1 LYTYCGS
8 PVILMLLMTFM
19 LMQYQNMNHEN
30 RDEIS
35 RHAPSITAALNK
47 LLYPSYDRKADFLE
61 SVWNGS
67 LSRATI
73 SASIYEAMLMD
84 SVAAS
89 NCFSLL
95 KIAMDVG
102 CDRLSHAC
110 FEQST
115 RHFLTAMDLDRN
127 GLVELPIDILKT
139 MIQSDFLNVEKEEQV
154 LTAICMWVEHDLV
167 VRMDSFVDLFATG
180 IRFSQIDY
188 YRLANIMEMCD
199 LVAANHAAT
208 ELAAHELIQKTMGT
222 NRENAMGMG
231 TICRPRRP
239 YRTMTLNNE
248 KNLENLRTIFSSASY
263 VEPLIMLDI
272 PETDKENIASNIF
285 IDGLSQG
292 LLSPSKRLENE
303 MFNSNNERITR
314 RTLQNLT

>member
-1 LYTYCGS
+1 
-8 PVILMLLMTFM
+8 
-19 LMQYQNMNHEN
+19 MQYQNMNHQH

-35 RHAPSITAALNK
+35 QGVPSITVGLNT
-47 LLYPSYDRKADFLE
+47 LLYPSYDRKGDFLD
-61 SVWNGS
+61 SIWNGS

-73 SASIYEAMLMD
+73 SASIYEAILMD

-95 KIAMDVG
+95 KIAMAAG
-102 CDRLSHAC
+102 CDRLSHEC
-110 FEQST
+110 LEQST

-139 MIQSDFLNVEKEEQV
+139 IIQSDYLNVEKEEQV
-154 LTAICMWVEHDLV
+154 LTAICMWVEHDFV
-167 VRMDSFVDLFATG
+167 GRMDSFVDLFATG

-188 YRLANIMEMCD
+188 YRLASIMETCD

-222 NRENAMGMG
+222 HRENAMGMG

-239 YRTMTLNNE
+239 YRKVVLNH
-248 KNLENLRTIFSSASY
+248 KKDLENLRTIFSLATRI
-263 VEPLIMLDI
+263 EPFISLDV

-285 IDGLSQG
+285 IDGLSPG
-292 LLSPSKRLENE
+292 LLSPSKRLESE
-303 MFNSNNERITR
+303 TFNSNNERIAR